1 MAARGLSLVVVSWA
15 MLCCGAWAFSLQWLL
30 LWHSLDSRC
39 EGSVVVVPSIC

>member
-15 MLCCGAWAFSLQWLL
+15 MLCCSAWAFSLQWLL
-30 LWHSLDSRC
+30 MGQSMDSRC